1 MRLSKVI
8 ESLYLKVFVGIVVS
22 AEKYDVVIEILK
34 GSDVKERLMKSFS
47 SSSGKGEMQSFIET
61 YTSESP
67 FYYIALLN
75 PMADQG
81 AIPTCSSKRSEDFL
95 DLSTSITL
103 CQDKQWTLYAAKP
116 DLDQLRREYK
126 KTGLDFIFSPFSV
139 MQRFFKDKI
148 TSGLSLFVL
157 AQPESISL
165 TIFQEGL
172 LLFAQQ
178 VKMEAEEEDLFDDQN
193 DDNISLSFEL
203 DADGLEE
210 GIDLDDINAIDD
222 LEGLDDLNDI
232 EDLDAV
238 GDLESFEEDIPEMA
252 PVAIDKEEATEEPS
266 IEGFNEDFKRF
277 QIIQNSLNSYYSDGK
292 FDQQFIESV
301 YVADGCGV
309 TDDLKHYLEE
319 ELFMKVYIRRIDLA
333 AEVVDLA
340 KAEAKYAI

>member
-8 ESLYLKVFVGIVVS
+8 ENLYLKVFVGIVVS
-22 AEKYDVVIEILK
+22 AEKYDVMIEMVK
-34 GSDVKERLMKSFS
+34 GSDVKERMMKSFPHPG
-47 SSSGKGEMQSFIET
+47 GKGEMQTFIET
-61 YTSESP
+61 YTDESP
-67 FYYIALLN
+67 FYYISLLH
-75 PMADQG
+75 PMPDQG
-81 AIPTCSSKRSEDFL
+81 ALPTCSSKRAEDFF

-103 CQDKQWTLYAAKP
+103 CQDKKWMLYAAKP
-116 DLDQLRREYK
+116 DLDQLRKEYK
-126 KTGLDFIFSPFSV
+126 NPGLDFIFSPFVV
-139 MQRFFKDKI
+139 MRRFFKDKI
-148 TSGLSLFVL
+148 KLGLAFFIL

-165 TIFQEGL
+165 AVFKGGS
-172 LLFAQQ
+172 LLFAEQIA
-178 VKMEAEEEDLFDDQN
+178 MEAEEDDLFN
-193 DDNISLSFEL
+193 DMNDEAVSLSFEL

-238 GDLESFEEDIPEMA
+238 GDLEAFEEHMPE
-252 PVAIDKEEATEEPS
+252 PVSVIEEHSAVSEEEPQ
-266 IEGFNEDFKRF
+266 GFNEDFKRF
-277 QIIQNSLNSYYSDGK
+277 QIIQNGLNNYYSDGK

-301 YVADGCGV
+301 YVADACGV

-340 KAEAKYAI
+340 KVEAKDAI